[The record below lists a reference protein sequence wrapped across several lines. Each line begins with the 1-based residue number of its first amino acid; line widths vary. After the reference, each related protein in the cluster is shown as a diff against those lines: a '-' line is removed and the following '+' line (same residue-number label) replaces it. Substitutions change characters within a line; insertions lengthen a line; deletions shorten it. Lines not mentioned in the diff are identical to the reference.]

1 MIILLKKKISVPQ
14 ISLSYFLLSHSIN
27 LLLPKRSSLNVSLVQ
42 YETRLRRRE
51 EHNGAIPLQLPLHHR
66 NLTIYFTIS
75 SVNAAPL
82 FTTSSSLN
90 FIRLQRFAFALQAQ
104 YCQLRDLIFRCTQ
117 QYKLYIHT
125 IHTPSSNIMQCKD

>member
-1 MIILLKKKISVPQ
+1 MIILLEKKISVSQ

-42 YETRLRRRE
+42 YETPPETRRTQRR
-51 EHNGAIPLQLPLHHR
+51 HPVTIASTPQKSH
-66 NLTIYFTIS
+66 IYFTIS

-104 YCQLRDLIFRCTQ
+104 YWQLRDIISGCTQ
-117 QYKLYIHT
+117 QHKLCIHSIHT
-125 IHTPSSNIMQCKD
+125 SSSNIVQCKH